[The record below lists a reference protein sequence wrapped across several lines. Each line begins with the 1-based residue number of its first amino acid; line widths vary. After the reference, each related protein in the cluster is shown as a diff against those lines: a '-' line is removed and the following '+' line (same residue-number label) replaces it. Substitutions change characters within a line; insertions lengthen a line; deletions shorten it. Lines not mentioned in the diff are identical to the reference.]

1 MLPRFEGK
9 NAIDIEE
16 LLLET
21 DDTKPH
27 AALDKKNI
35 SYMIYTSGSTGRPK
49 GVMLCHEG
57 MAHYVADMPG
67 KEMVNTLVNECSV
80 YCSITTLSF
89 DISVMEYSLALS
101 NGITLYLANEAECND
116 ASLLA
121 QRMIETKTDCISGTP
136 SRIYTLLNSQ
146 EFCDALKQYGKLV
159 ICGGEKYSEKLMVK
173 LKELVPHPMN
183 IYGPSEITISCN
195 EHDLTG
201 EDIITVGKP
210 TPGVTEYVV
219 DTDGNEL
226 PVGVVGE
233 IYIGG
238 WGVGLGYNNLDE

>member
-1 MLPRFEGK
+1 MRFSQDGDAVLRKVSLLNEDERKLLKDFNTVREEKEVSEDTFFFSGMERNAALFPERTAVIATDGTYTYAEFDSITDRVANALIKRGASVGGRALVLMPRTAKVLFAFFGASKAGLGYIPFDPAYPTERVNLVIEDSDAQFVITTADMLPRFEGK

-80 YCSITTLSF
+80 YC
-89 DISVMEYSLALS
+89 
-101 NGITLYLANEAECND
+101 
-116 ASLLA
+116 
-121 QRMIETKTDCISGTP
+121 
-136 SRIYTLLNSQ
+136 
-146 EFCDALKQYGKLV
+146 
-159 ICGGEKYSEKLMVK
+159 
-173 LKELVPHPMN
+173 
-183 IYGPSEITISCN
+183 
-195 EHDLTG
+195 
-201 EDIITVGKP
+201 
-210 TPGVTEYVV
+210 
-219 DTDGNEL
+219 
-226 PVGVVGE
+226 
-233 IYIGG
+233 
-238 WGVGLGYNNLDE
+238 